1 MKEISMTKNIIYLS
15 LLLPQLTWAFFC
27 PSNFN
32 QIDFGASTDQVSQQ
46 CGKPDKIETTTLEP
60 EGPQEW
66 NYYIPATVASS
77 GTAATQGT
85 MKAQITFD
93 SSGRVVNMSVN
104 GIGVGASTICG
115 GANIQLG
122 DSLQAVK
129 AACGTP
135 SFVNKQNTDSAVL
148 GPPQPKKV
156 ITTYFYNSNPPATLV
171 FENGLLTQRK

>member
-1 MKEISMTKNIIYLS
+1 MKTKIIYFG
-15 LLLPQLTWAFFC
+15 LLLPQLSFAFFC
-27 PSNFN
+27 PNNFN
-32 QIDFGASTDQVSQQ
+32 QIDFGASIDQVSTQ

-66 NYYIPATVASS
+66 NYYIPAAVANP

-93 SSGRVVNMSVN
+93 SSGHVVNMSVN
-104 GIGVGASTICG
+104 GIGVGGSTLCG

-122 DSLQAVK
+122 DSIESVK

-135 SFVNKQNTDSAVL
+135 SFINKQNTDNPVL
-148 GPPQPKKV
+148 GPTQPKKV
-156 ITTYFYNSNPPATLV
+156 ITTYFYNSNPPASLV
-171 FENGLLTQRK
+171 FENGVLTQRK